1 MRFLLI
7 LLTAMCLSLLSFE
20 AAAAVQ
26 PGSVQATATSLAAGE
41 SALLVDDFGRNAT
54 EIGEIGT
61 TRDSPPADTACAEP
75 PPGFCNIWSA
85 DLLDPLD
92 VLDEIEE
99 SGALFAL
106 PPVRLLLPRETV
118 AQAGNGRASPP
129 PSRFF
134 KPPIGLA

>member
-20 AAAAVQ
+20 AAASLQ
-26 PGSVQATATSLAAGE
+26 PGPAQAAATSLAAGE
-41 SALLVDDFGRNAT
+41 AALGVDDFGRIAMDIGAT
-54 EIGEIGT
+54 G
-61 TRDSPPADTACAEP
+61 DSQPADPACAEP